1 MMRYSLRSSTWQFG
15 IILGGSAVAQICP
28 SKDLLTFDAGSPRS
42 LEYESRTVKQLVKPS
57 RGRRLLLFII
67 DFFRLL
73 ILISFF
79 ILLILTAPKAVSV
92 FIKEFHAGYEYI
104 A

>member
-42 LEYESRTVKQLVKPS
+42 LEYESRTVKPS

-92 FIKEFHAGYEYI
+92 FIKEFHAGQKYI